1 MKTRFILLLGGV
13 LLLALFGRVL
23 RSQADIFQIGIAR
36 TNANVVLTW
45 TNTGVALEST
55 LVLPGPW
62 SVVTGAVSPR
72 VIAPTNPAS
81 FFRLQVTNTSTS
93 FAALYVAPTFSASIG
108 DPFGCGCVSP
118 ENPNTLGTVGSAQDN
133 GMRSVLLQTDELTQD
148 GVALEIPGRGFNWR
162 FEMRYRS
169 GMSYN
174 GPVGQGGWDFN
185 YNQRLAVQT
194 NGNVLRVNGLGRVD
208 AYTHNANGT
217 FTSPAGFFTQ
227 LATNVSG
234 GFNESDSHGNTNA
247 YSATNTLGIAQLSS
261 ISDRNANQMTFQYNA
276 ASQLTNVVDTL
287 GRSIAYGYD
296 ASGRLTTVTD
306 FAGRTVRFSYDSM
319 GDLASV
325 TSPAVTG
332 TPNGNDFLSGK
343 TTLYTYSSGFAD
355 PRFNH
360 NLLTVTSPNE
370 AAVSGPPRLI
380 AQYDTN
386 PLSTNADRLVSLTL
400 GGTNGSGV
408 GAGGRLSFGYT
419 SFCPVGGTDFTT
431 PVFQNIVTNRHGN
444 V

>member
-1 MKTRFILLLGGV
+1 MKTRSILLLGGV
-13 LLLALFGRVL
+13 LLIAMFGRGL
-23 RSQADIFQIGIAR
+23 RSHADNTLHLGIAR
-36 TNANVVLTW
+36 TNSTVVLTW
-45 TNTGVALEST
+45 TNAAATLESSP
-55 LVLPGPW
+55 LLPGAW
-62 SVVTGAVSPR
+62 LDVTGAVSPR
-72 VIAPTNPAS
+72 VISPTNPAS
-81 FFRLQVTNTSTS
+81 FFRLRGTNTSAS
-93 FAALYVAPTFSASIG
+93 FAALYVAPTFSSSIG

-118 ENPNTLGTVGSAQDN
+118 ENPNTLGTVGGAQDN
-133 GMRSVLLQTDELTQD
+133 GMGSVLLQTGELTQD
-148 GVALEIPGRGFNWR
+148 GVALEIPGLGFNWR

-194 NGNVLRVNGLGRVD
+194 NGNVLRVSGLGRVD

-261 ISDRNANQMTFQYNA
+261 ISDRNGNQMTFHYNTA
-276 ASQLTNVVDTL
+276 GQMTNVIDTL
-287 GRSIAYGYD
+287 GRSIAYLYD
-296 ASGRLTTVTD
+296 VNGRLTTVAD
-306 FAGRTVRFSYDSM
+306 FAGRTVRFSYASM

-325 TSPAVTG
+325 TSPAVFG
-332 TPNGNDFLSGK
+332 TPNGNDFPLGK

-360 NLLTVTSPNE
+360 NLLTVTAPNE
-370 AAVSGPPRLI
+370 AAVYRC
-380 AQYDTN
+380 AETE
-386 PLSTNADRLVSLTL
+386 NADR
-400 GGTNGSGV
+400 
-408 GAGGRLSFGYT
+408 
-419 SFCPVGGTDFTT
+419 
-431 PVFQNIVTNRHGN
+431 
-444 V
+444 